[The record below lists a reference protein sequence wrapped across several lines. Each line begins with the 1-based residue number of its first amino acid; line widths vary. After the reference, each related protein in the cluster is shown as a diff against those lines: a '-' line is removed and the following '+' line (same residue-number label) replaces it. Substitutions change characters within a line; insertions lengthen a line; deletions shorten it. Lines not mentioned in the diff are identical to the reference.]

1 MARKKQESIPLDD
14 IELLNIHNY
23 PESYP
28 KSVVNQVRNN
38 RVFQKRLEELLR
50 DMPQRGRRRKSEPAF
65 QVDEKALEE
74 AEAQQAK
81 SEPQQSEKR
90 SGGFFGRRSGKG
102 DKE

>member
-38 RVFQKRLEELLR
+38 RLAQKRLEELLR
-50 DMPQRGRRRKSEPAF
+50 DMPQRGKRKRDTAAF
-65 QVDEKALEE
+65 QVDEQALEE
-74 AEAQQAK
+74 M
-81 SEPQQSEKR
+81 QSETAEKEQGK
-90 SGGFFGRRSGKG
+90 GGFFRRGKS
-102 DKE
+102 

>member
-38 RVFQKRLEELLR
+38 RIAQKRLEELLR
-50 DMPQRGRRRKSEPAF
+50 DMPQRGRRKRSEAAF
-65 QVDEKALEE
+65 QVDEQALEE
-74 AEAQQAK
+74 MK
-81 SEPQQSEKR
+81 SDSTPPEQGK
-90 SGGFFGRRSGKG
+90 GGFFRRGKS
-102 DKE
+102 